1 MAVEAMGRGQWPWTV
16 DVRGKG
22 NQDVV
27 ERAVAPHQNCLYSSD
42 HLYTI
47 VSRAWVPVSDL
58 NSWSVR

>member
-27 ERAVAPHQNCLYSSD
+27 ERAVAALEAEREGVAKAEAALGRGRICMHNKGNNQ
-42 HLYTI
+42 
-47 VSRAWVPVSDL
+47 V
-58 NSWSVR
+58 